1 MADTPT
7 SRVLR
12 KIVPGCVWTTDAILP
27 YIHVSQVDG
36 KGGGNW
42 EVYSN
47 DNAVPFLVHRTY
59 YDITGWSKQQM
70 SAFVAGVGWQESD
83 RWTVNDPMPTPTPS
97 GFAPELNSW
106 DIISKSE
113 IPNTALDGSTWQLGL
128 GYFGWNAPGMPRSNF
143 NLEEIFAGRS
153 RQWIPNANM
162 NNVIHQTN
170 ETLWGAGDATAGDR
184 IYLTRIVAPWLI
196 SNTAEGL
203 ETVGIIP
210 PQAVIVPAVIEEE
223 PDLQYIERLRR
234 SYVDAGSRT
243 L

>member
-1 MADTPT
+1 MSETPT
-7 SRVLR
+7 SRILR
-12 KIVPGCVWTTDAILP
+12 KLVPGCVWTTDNNPP
-27 YIHVSQVDG
+27 YIHVAAGGPSAGGSWQVY
-36 KGGGNW
+36 
-42 EVYSN
+42 VN

-59 YDITGWSKQQM
+59 FDITGWSKQQV
-70 SAFVAGVGWQESD
+70 SAFVAGVGWQETD
-83 RWTVNDPMPTPTPS
+83 RWTVNDPMPVPSPS

-113 IPNTALDGSTWQLGL
+113 IPNNALDGEHWELGS
-128 GYFGWNAPGMPRSNF
+128 GYFGWNAPGMMLSNF

-153 RQWIPNANM
+153 RQWIPNINL
-162 NNVIHQTN
+162 NNVIHQTSEN
-170 ETLWGAGDATAGDR
+170 LWGAGDATAGDR

-203 ETVGIIP
+203 ETVGVIP
-210 PQAVIVPAVIEEE
+210 AQAVIVPAVLEEE

-234 SYVDAGSRT
+234 SYVNAGSRT